1 MHVICRATT
10 DDNGPQRTTTDDV
23 VRCRIEVDVRR
34 RAVCERAYTYDKS
47 VCLSVCLSHAGN
59 AHMEGA

>member
-34 RAVCERAYTYDKS
+34 RAVCERA
-47 VCLSVCLSHAGN
+47 LSENVLL
-59 AHMEGA
+59 